1 MNGKNERAYKR
12 TCFHGRGTVARW
24 LDRGFFAAVCGVCL
38 YILEGKAVPSLLLFG
53 AAALLFLLWDMRRWD
68 RFKRKL
74 WQSASDQLR
83 REEWLDGE
91 AERIRRAGGVVVY
104 PAPDADSF
112 LGLCLRMG
120 PRASFHCFGD
130 PEEKLTRAAS
140 AVGCSIL
147 FHPWG
152 MGEEP
157 SRAQVE
163 ARLERDAPKRTGNVW
178 RSLLTLPANRYL
190 LVGFLLL
197 AFSMLLRRAL
207 YWRLLGSL
215 CLMIGAV
222 RRSFR
227 GIGEK

>member
-1 MNGKNERAYKR
+1 MERAYKR
-12 TCFHGRGTVARW
+12 ICFHGRGIVARW

-38 YILEGKAVPSLLLFG
+38 YILEGKAVLSLLLFG

-74 WQSASDQLR
+74 WRSASDQLR
-83 REEWLDGE
+83 REAWLDQE

-104 PAPDADSF
+104 PSPDADSF

-120 PRASFHCFGD
+120 PGASFHCFGD
-130 PEEKLTRAAS
+130 PQEKLTEAAS
-140 AVGCSIL
+140 AVGCSIS

-152 MGEEP
+152 AGEAP

-163 ARLERDAPKRTGNVW
+163 ARLERDAPKKTGNVW
-178 RSLLTLPANRYL
+178 RSLLALPANRYL

-197 AFSMLLRRAL
+197 ALSMLLRHAL

-215 CLMIGAV
+215 CLMIGAA